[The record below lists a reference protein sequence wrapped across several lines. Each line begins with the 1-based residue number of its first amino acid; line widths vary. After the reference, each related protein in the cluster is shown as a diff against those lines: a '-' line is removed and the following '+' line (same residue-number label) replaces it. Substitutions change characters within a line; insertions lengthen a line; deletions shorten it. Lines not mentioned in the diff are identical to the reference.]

1 MSEKIAVLLGGNSL
15 ERNIS
20 LLSGK
25 NVLKELIK
33 LGINAYAI
41 DTINFP
47 IFKLKNEGFTKVFIA
62 LHGKN
67 GEDGIIQSIL
77 ESLKIPYTGSGVMSS
92 AIAMD
97 KIRTKLIWKGYNL
110 PVSKYIHINN
120 ITKKKLDI
128 EKIKIK
134 LGTKLFIKPNNEG
147 SSIGSI
153 IVKDSKEIKN
163 KIKKALSK
171 YKSIIIE
178 PFIEGK
184 EYTVSILENNILPII
199 KIYSRNLFY
208 DYSAKYISK
217 NTKYICPCG
226 LDIKKEKKIKKIVK
240 KAWNILGC
248 TGFGRIDLI
257 IDNNNKI
264 WLLEANTIPGMTND
278 SLFPLAAKKAG
289 IEFKELILKILT
301 SANLNK

>member
-20 LLSGK
+20 LMSGK

-33 LGINAYAI
+33 LGMNAYAI

-77 ESLKIPYTGSGVMSS
+77 EFLKIPYTGSGVMSS

-97 KIRTKLIWKGYNL
+97 KIRTKLIWKGHNL

-163 KIKKALSK
+163 KIKKSLSK

-208 DYSAKYISK
+208 DYSAKYILK

-226 LDIKKEKKIKKIVK
+226 LDIKKEKKIKKIAK